1 MGEIFRI
8 RGHEARER
16 EENDENGEHF
26 ESRVTERSDSVMSAE
41 SDLAAAVLYRWPSA
55 AGVGLREGDSWCAD
69 QSVTSSTNH
78 SRNGG
83 HRSRDFLQ

>member
-1 MGEIFRI
+1 MAEIFRI
-8 RGHEARER
+8 SGHEACER

-26 ESRVTERSDSVMSAE
+26 ERRVTERSDSVMSAE
-41 SDLAAAVLYRWPSA
+41 SDFAGADLYRLPSA
-55 AGVGLREGDSWCAD
+55 AGVGLREGDSWRAD

-83 HRSRDFLQ
+83 HRRRDFLQ